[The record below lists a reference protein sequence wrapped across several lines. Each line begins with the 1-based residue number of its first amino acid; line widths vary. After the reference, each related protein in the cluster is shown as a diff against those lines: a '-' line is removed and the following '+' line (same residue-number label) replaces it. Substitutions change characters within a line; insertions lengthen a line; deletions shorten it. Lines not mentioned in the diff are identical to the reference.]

1 MSAREFLLEYAFEGV
16 PGPSINADLY
26 HKINRANIGGDLPN
40 DVKAAIL
47 SATVAYKQFH
57 SLRPLAYYESRDLD
71 TGWWTVKSVVRG
83 TEQWADA
90 RFKEEWRWDLIDKDG
105 QTFEDAIRAT
115 ARRIIY
121 ASMTKRL
128 REDCDND
135 KNGVGEWIDERVAD
149 YSEPTEHDTF
159 ARDRRVAE
167 YLEAKTG
174 IEGWNF
180 AEYSLPETLPESV

>member
-16 PGPSINADLY
+16 PGPSINANLY
-26 HKINRANIGGDLPN
+26 HKITRDNIGCDLPN

-47 SATVAYKQFH
+47 SATVAYKLFH
-57 SLRPLAYYESRDLD
+57 TTRPLAYYESRDID
-71 TGWWTVKSVVRG
+71 TGWWTVKSIVRG
-83 TEQWADA
+83 GPLVEAV
-90 RFKEEWRWDLIDKDG
+90 RFKEQWRWDLIDRDG
-105 QTFEDAIRAT
+105 TTFEDAIRAT

-159 ARDRRVAE
+159 ARDRRMAE
-167 YLEAKTG
+167 YMEARTG

-180 AEYSLPETLPESV
+180 AEHSLPETLPESV